1 LLVTRHSSL
10 VLTHHAEARMRQRGI
25 PGDVLDCLLDF
36 GTVRHDHQGAEVI
49 YFEKRS
55 RRRL

>member
-1 LLVTRHSSL
+1 
-10 VLTHHAEARMRQRGI
+10 MRQRGI